1 MTASATIVEVP
12 MDLAPKV
19 ASADPSDHGVPTGRE
34 EEWRFAPL
42 NDLRDLFEPVVG
54 AATVRA
60 TSDSPLV
67 THAASPAH
75 RWLPTDRVAAIA
87 RERAA
92 EVVRVAVPD
101 DASIAEPIQVSLA
114 TDAPIGYQH
123 VEITAGRHSRSVV
136 VIEADAQDDV
146 AGAVSIEAGDGAEL
160 VVLVHVD
167 LGADVRALHH
177 IPVLVGRDAQVTVA
191 TLALG
196 GRVVR
201 LQPSVRYAGP
211 GGRANVL
218 GAFLVQGQSRLEQRV
233 FVDHVEP
240 HCTSRV
246 TYKGALSGDG
256 ARSVWIGDVLVRHAA
271 IGTDTYEL
279 NRNLLL
285 DDGPRADSVPNLEL
299 ETGEIVGAGHASAT
313 GRFDEEQL
321 FYLQARGIPAP
332 IARQLIVRG
341 FFAEVLGALPDA
353 SMREQFDHRIIERL
367 GLVGVLGD

>member
-42 NDLRDLFEPVVG
+42 NDLRDLFDPVVG

-60 TSDSPLV
+60 TSNSPFV
-67 THAASPAH
+67 THAQSPAH

-87 RERAA
+87 RERAT

-101 DASIAEPIQVSLA
+101 DAVVADPIQVSLA
-114 TDAPIGYQH
+114 TDGALGYQH

-136 VIEADAQDDV
+136 VIETDARHDV

-160 VVLVHVD
+160 VVLLHVD
-167 LGADVRALHH
+167 LAADVRALHH
-177 IPVLVGRDAQVTVA
+177 IPVLVGRDAQVTLA

-201 LQPSVRYAGP
+201 LQPSVRYAGQ

-233 FVDHVEP
+233 FVDHEAP

-246 TYKGALSGDG
+246 TYKGALTGEG

-321 FYLQARGIPAP
+321 FYLQARGIPTP

>member
-1 MTASATIVEVP
+1 MTATATITEVP
-12 MDLAPKV
+12 NDLAPKV
-19 ASADPSDHGVPTGRE
+19 SSAEPTAHGVPTGRE

-42 NDLRDLFEPVVG
+42 NDLRDLFEPVAG
-54 AATVRA
+54 AAAVRA
-60 TSDSPLV
+60 TSTSDLV
-67 THAASPAH
+67 TSAPSARH
-75 RWLPTDRVAAIA
+75 RWLPTDRIAAIA
-87 RERAA
+87 RHGAT
-92 EVVRVAVPD
+92 EVV
-101 DASIAEPIQVSLA
+101 SIAIPEDAVLSEPIHVSLVG
-114 TDAPIGYQH
+114 DGPIAYQH

-136 VIEADAQDDV
+136 VIEADPGHDV
-146 AGAVSIEAGDGAEL
+146 AGAISIEAGDGAEL
-160 VVLVHVD
+160 VVLLHVD
-167 LGADVRALHH
+167 LEAGVRALHH
-177 IPVLVGRDAQVTVA
+177 VPVVVGRDADVTVA

-196 GRVVR
+196 GRIVR

-211 GGRANVL
+211 GGRASVL
-218 GAFLVQGQSRLEQRV
+218 GAFLVQGETRLEQRV

-246 TYKGALSGDG
+246 AYKGALSGEG
-256 ARSVWIGDVLVRHAA
+256 ARSVWIGDVLVRHSA

-321 FYLQARGIPAP
+321 FYLQARGIPAS

-353 SMREQFDHRIIERL
+353 SMREQFDARIIERL
-367 GLVGVLGD
+367 GLVGVLGE

>member
-1 MTASATIVEVP
+1 MTTTAVIADVP
-12 MDLAPKV
+12 ADLAPRV
-19 ASADPSDHGVPTGRE
+19 ASADPDAHGVPTGRE

-42 NDLRDLFEPVVG
+42 NELRDLFEPIETAG
-54 AATVRA
+54 AVQAVSA
-60 TSDSPLV
+60 SPLV
-67 THAASPAH
+67 SAGDAPKH

-87 RERAA
+87 REFARN
-92 EVVRVAVPD
+92 VVRVDIPD
-101 DASIAEPIQVSLA
+101 EHVVDDPIEIALTA
-114 TDAPIGYQH
+114 DAPIGYQH
-123 VEITAGRHSRSVV
+123 VEISAGRHSRAVV
-136 VIEADAQDDV
+136 VINADSAHDV

-167 LGADVRALHH
+167 LNDDVRALHH
-177 IPVLVGRDAQVTVA
+177 IPVVVGRDADVTVA

-201 LQPSVRYAGP
+201 LQPTVHYAGP
-211 GGRANVL
+211 GGRATVL

-246 TYKGALSGDG
+246 TYKGALSGEG
-256 ARSVWIGDVLVRHAA
+256 ARSVWIGDVLVRHSAV
-271 IGTDTYEL
+271 GTDTYEL

-313 GRFDEEQL
+313 GRFDEQQL

-332 IARQLIVRG
+332 VARQLIVRG
-341 FFAEVLGALPDA
+341 FFGEVLAALPNA
-353 SMREQFDHRIIERL
+353 ALREQFDQRIIERL